1 MILSQASDTNNYTFL
16 LGKMKK
22 YLLLIYTTSSIFPFM
37 KILNTGGTEKKA
49 PKSCEYKSW
58 YKAHNEI
65 LNASVL
71 CGTLEC
77 WHMIIDNDLP
87 K

>member
-1 MILSQASDTNNYTFL
+1 
-16 LGKMKK
+16 MKK
-22 YLLLIYTTSSIFPFM
+22 YLLLIYTTSSIFPFI
-37 KILNTGGTEKKA
+37 KILNIGGDKA
-49 PKSCEYKSW
+49 PKSFKYKSW

-71 CGTLEC
+71 GGILGC
-77 WHMIIDNDLP
+77 WHMIIDNNLP